1 MTQKT
6 NNYAPVKLVF
16 DQRKVLDM
24 VLLNK
29 AYFKY
34 AVNISYLLD
43 LINNSD

>member
-6 NNYAPVKLVF
+6 NNYAPVFV
-16 DQRKVLDM
+16 QRKVLDM
-24 VLLNK
+24 VLINK

-34 AVNISYLLD
+34 AVNNSYLLD